1 MRKLFFSIVLVCCFY
16 PVVALAEEEQ
26 PENLTQARL
35 FSQQRAEIQILN
47 LVNNLYLTKPQM
59 QFILERA
66 RMARIMSR
74 LYDIRSEELLQVL
87 NPQLLKLKETLASGQ
102 EVPVELKE
110 AVNKAK
116 QEFETVKENYE
127 KQRLKL
133 AAEVKDVLDGGQ
145 LYIIDTYKPCLIPPP
160 GPGRIGQAEQNEGAE
175 KMLANVRALPLA
187 KYERRK
193 KDLAGKIINQIRK
206 KMPAGFII
214 DEEKETA
221 RIIAFFDEARKMDD
235 VSFSVNK
242 GELVA
247 AFKSVYVVPKLPL
260 DITVKIDK
268 FLLSEKIIA
277 LLKQRLGDK

>member
-1 MRKLFFSIVLVCCFY
+1 VRKIFFSIVLGCCFY
-16 PVVALAEEEQ
+16 PVIALSEEEPAGALA
-26 PENLTQARL
+26 QAQL
-35 FSQQRAEIQILN
+35 FAQQRTEIQTLN
-47 LVNNLYLTKPQM
+47 LVNSLYLTKPQM
-59 QFILERA
+59 QLILDRA
-66 RMARIMSR
+66 KMARIMSR
-74 LYDIRSEELLQVL
+74 LYDIRSEELLQAL

-102 EVPVELKE
+102 DVPAELKE

-133 AAEVKDVLDGGQ
+133 AADVKDVLDGGQ
-145 LYIIDTYKPCLIPPP
+145 LYIIDTYKPCLIPLP

-175 KMLANVRALPLA
+175 KMLSNVRVLPLA

-193 KDLAGKIINQIRK
+193 KALAGKLISQIRK

-214 DEEKETA
+214 DEEKETT

-242 GELVA
+242 KELIE
-247 AFKSVYVVPKLPL
+247 AFKNAYVVPKLPL

-268 FLLSEKIIA
+268 FLLAEQIIQ
-277 LLKQRLGDK
+277 LLKQRLQ

>member
-1 MRKLFFSIVLVCCFY
+1 VRKLFFTIVLIGCIF
-16 PVVALAEEEQ
+16 PVIALAEEEQ
-26 PENLTQARL
+26 PENLAQSQL
-35 FSQQRAEIQILN
+35 FSQQRTEIQILN
-47 LVNNLYLTKPQM
+47 LVNSLYLTRPQM
-59 QFILERA
+59 QLILERA
-66 RMARIMSR
+66 KMARIMSR

-102 EVPVELKE
+102 DIPAELKE

-133 AAEVKDVLDGGQ
+133 AADIKEVLDGGQ
-145 LYIIDTYKPCLIPPP
+145 LYIIDTYKPCLVPPP

-175 KMLANVRALPLA
+175 KMLANVRALPQA

-193 KDLAGKIINQIRK
+193 TGLAGKLINQIRK

-214 DEEKETA
+214 DEEKETT
-221 RIIAFFDEARKMDD
+221 RIMAFFDEARKMDD
-235 VSFSVNK
+235 VSFSVHK

-247 AFKSVYVVPKLPL
+247 AFKSAYVVPKLPL

-268 FLLSEKIIA
+268 FLLSEKVIT
-277 LLKQRLGDK
+277 LLKQRLQ